1 MTSPDDSDGGWV
13 NLAMNDEAAVVDLLL
28 RLKHSAPP
36 PPSKRSS
43 IHGFPTLRW
52 CVRQRRSRNV
62 PRRHHADDVD
72 AEDRKSK
79 KGESSGARASPTT
92 PLSWSGATSAGGV
105 DGSEESSK
113 LLKPTDAA
121 RSKRTRGRFD
131 VFSLVFS
138 APVTLVPLETPKY
151 PSMSGI
157 FVIEQSLSQP
167 PSTPLNPTLFCR
179 SDEMTEGEIIG
190 CGRLQFGV
198 SCRRMVAV
206 RNESTIFKRPRKKKS
221 PPLFFL
227 WFVCGG
233 VLNIVGFICHS
244 VVIKSCGCMQTL
256 AELKEEESLLLKE
269 RRNLENELATLRLTV
284 EKQRA
289 TNESLKKV
297 KLELQLPQTKMKAT
311 TPVLSGEAIWHQHE
325 QINAVGDTTPIMKT
339 SVHCNNVGTSQ
350 SSCPS
355 NVSSKVQQEVGSRDT
370 AFSLPD
376 LNLPFGEDPGS
387 EVLYGT
393 S

>member
-43 IHGFPTLRW
+43 IHSFPTLRW

-72 AEDRKSK
+72 AEDRKST

-121 RSKRTRGRFD
+121 RSK
-131 VFSLVFS
+131 
-138 APVTLVPLETPKY
+138 
-151 PSMSGI
+151 
-157 FVIEQSLSQP
+157 
-167 PSTPLNPTLFCR
+167 
-179 SDEMTEGEIIG
+179 
-190 CGRLQFGV
+190 
-198 SCRRMVAV
+198 VAV
-206 RNESTIFKRPRKKKS
+206 RNESTIFKRPRKKK
-221 PPLFFL
+221 
-227 WFVCGG
+227 
-233 VLNIVGFICHS
+233 
-244 VVIKSCGCMQTL
+244 TL

-325 QINAVGDTTPIMKT
+325 QINAVGDTTPTMKT